1 MSYFNDRIP
10 VISSGNPMQTLGY
23 ILTAT
28 GMVVNF
34 QDNYQNLTITA
45 INEGVITATGAAG
58 SGSAMQNYHYLTNI
72 KESAAV
78 ALGYPTGANSFPFK

>member
-34 QDNYQNLTITA
+34 QDHYKDLVITA
-45 INEGVITATGAAG
+45 IAEGLITATGVGGFAV
-58 SGSAMQNYHYLTNI
+58 QNYHHLTNI
-72 KESAAV
+72 KEAAAV
-78 ALGYPTGANSFPFK
+78 SAGYPTGTNCFTMK